1 MNTFSREGSPAV
13 RQLLFIALSGITAV
27 ALSYDYIVTAGLVD
41 ASLAIIGAGSLLAL
55 CVAVS
60 AVLVERRENSD

>member
-1 MNTFSREGSPAV
+1 MNTFSREGSSAV

-27 ALSYDYIVTAGLVD
+27 ALSSDYIVTAGLVD

-55 CVAVS
+55 FVAVS